1 MGNIQA
7 YNKFIVAIIV
17 NVLNIGRAALGWDF
31 GVDETTIATV
41 VGAITSVLVF
51 VLPNK
56 AAKA

>member
-17 NVLNIGRAALGWDF
+17 NVLNVARAAFGFDF
-31 GVDETTIATV
+31 GVDEVTIATV

-51 VLPNK
+51 IWPNK
-56 AAKA
+56 PANP